1 MKKIRKFSVVTFI
14 NSTTTPT
21 TINVVADDFEVSEGN
36 LIFYLNG
43 DGVAYFRSHWTT
55 FTSEE
60 VNLASI
66 ALGEEHKEESGQRI
80 TVGDLKKFLND
91 ADNSWEVDVQ
101 VDSQKTGK
109 IILNPASNIRPWW
122 ITVMPRLMSKE

>member
-1 MKKIRKFSVVTFI
+1 MKKIRKFSVLCTL
-14 NSTTTPT
+14 SPPT
-21 TINVVADDFEVSEGN
+21 TVNVIADDFKVSEGS
-36 LIFYLNG
+36 LMFFLNG
-43 DGVAYFRSHWTT
+43 DGVAYFRTYWISL
-55 FTSEE
+55 TSEE
-60 VNLASI
+60 INLASI